1 MATQNSATRESLG
14 IIFAQRI
21 YAGLI
26 INHQL
31 ASPLLAHPPGNA
43 EDDDDFIVEM
53 PTEAVIAAIGDL
65 ALKAAA
71 GHESSITSV
80 GLAIP
85 GLVRNGVVEEAPNL
99 PQFKGA
105 RVQELVSAHLAARG
119 ITAKVTILNDAD
131 AVAAGL
137 ASQRGHLD

>member
-1 MATQNSATRESLG
+1 MALSNETTAPRKSLG

-26 INHQL
+26 IDHQL
-31 ASPLLAHPPGNA
+31 ASPLLSHPEGEA
-43 EDDDDFIVEM
+43 EEDDDFIVEM

-71 GHESSITSV
+71 GHQSAITSV

-99 PQFKGA
+99 PQLKGA
-105 RVQELVSAHLAARG
+105 
-119 ITAKVTILNDAD
+119 
-131 AVAAGL
+131 
-137 ASQRGHLD
+137 